1 MTLAQTIGSHLS
13 AGLQNFLTPLGGVGL
28 FQMIHIGTWCQL
40 TLAWKSTASNPNESH
55 AKIIQNVVI
64 KSKWT
69 SKPKNWKLWKNG
81 FVSYEF
87 SIFWNTLLISLVFYW
102 RASKKFIV
110 LSWKKF
116 IGWPIP
122 NHCSAVEA
130 SIFYRGIKSYLY
142 FLQFNLFQSIWIE
155 QKILRYLQL
164 LIVHNS
170 KFQNFPGFST

>member
-1 MTLAQTIGSHLS
+1 M
-13 AGLQNFLTPLGGVGL
+13 
-28 FQMIHIGTWCQL
+28 
-40 TLAWKSTASNPNESH
+40 
-55 AKIIQNVVI
+55 
-64 KSKWT
+64 
-69 SKPKNWKLWKNG
+69 KND

-142 FLQFNLFQSIWIE
+142 FLQFNLFQTIWIK
-155 QKILRYLQL
+155 QKFLRYLQL
-164 LIVHNS
+164 QFQIPKFLEIFNQIKLFWPKKNHQKETDNVSSLRIRVNIQFFS
-170 KFQNFPGFST
+170 KIWFSSQRLK

>member
-1 MTLAQTIGSHLS
+1 MG
-13 AGLQNFLTPLGGVGL
+13 F
-28 FQMIHIGTWCQL
+28 
-40 TLAWKSTASNPNESH
+40 
-55 AKIIQNVVI
+55 
-64 KSKWT
+64 
-69 SKPKNWKLWKNG
+69 SKPQNWKLWKTD

-87 SIFWNTLLISLVFYW
+87 LIFWNTLLISLVFYW

-164 LIVHNS
+164 LIAIPNS
-170 KFQNFPGFST
+170 KISWDFQPNQIVSTNTITKKKQIMFQAWEFVSTFNFFPRYDFLLRDSNKMVI

>member
-1 MTLAQTIGSHLS
+1 MD
-13 AGLQNFLTPLGGVGL
+13 F
-28 FQMIHIGTWCQL
+28 
-40 TLAWKSTASNPNESH
+40 
-55 AKIIQNVVI
+55 
-64 KSKWT
+64 
-69 SKPKNWKLWKNG
+69 SKPQNWKLWKTD

-87 SIFWNTLLISLVFYW
+87 LIFWNTLLISLVFYW

-164 LIVHNS
+164 LIAIPNS
-170 KFQNFPGFST
+170 KISWDFQPNQIVLTKKNHQKETDNVSSLRIRVNIQFFSKIWFSSQRLK